1 MRTQGEADHIWL
13 AALSEASDQSLQ
25 GGGIRTRGAANAL
38 GTEDKPGG
46 GAAGTAWH
54 WQGINCI

>member
-38 GTEDKPGG
+38 GTED
-46 GAAGTAWH
+46 
-54 WQGINCI
+54 INLNLAIRSS